1 MEGSVDKNSF
11 VRNTVDVAESPTWRD
26 KTKCGFGSGFLGCLS
41 AVDGTSGGK
50 KQMLMFGK
58 IHDRADI
65 ESGVTASAAFHHDA
79 MIHFRSDQN
88 IFCDLP
94 LHDHAPKA
102 PVLIAHAGI
111 DAVAAAV
118 NRPVANTLLQPQR
131 QERLHMTAAK
141 PVRFAAGGNF
151 QQRENSNLRQ
161 MFRLLN
167 ETEFHTEFGVAVTIM
182 RAAARRRIVSQRR
195 DEMKLH
201 VGNNAVIQ
209 RDVRRSSRPAVSRF
223 GVLRGQ
229 IQFPMLVGNRFWIVG
244 HKRWPGPGRQ

>member
-1 MEGSVDKNSF
+1 MLQNSS
-11 VRNTVDVAESPTWRD
+11 VAEPV
-26 KTKCGFGSGFLGCLS
+26 SGRMEEFRAQGDLVGNINLKVCS
-41 AVDGTSGGK
+41 AVNGTTSGK

-65 ESGVTASAAFHHDA
+65 ESGVSASADFHRGA

-88 IFCDLP
+88 ILLDFP

-102 PVLIAHAGI
+102 PVLIARAGI
-111 DAVAAAV
+111 DAVAAAAV

-141 PVRFAAGGNF
+141 PVRFASGGNF

-167 ETEFHTEFGVAVTIM
+167 ETEFHTKFGVAVTVM
-182 RAAARRRIVSQRR
+182 RAAARRSIVSHRR

-201 VGNNAVIQ
+201 IGNNPVI
-209 RDVRRSSRPAVSRF
+209 
-223 GVLRGQ
+223 
-229 IQFPMLVGNRFWIVG
+229 
-244 HKRWPGPGRQ
+244 

>member
-11 VRNTVDVAESPTWRD
+11 VRNTVDAAESPTWRD

-65 ESGVTASAAFHHDA
+65 ESGVTASAAFHHGA

-141 PVRFAAGGNF
+141 PVRFAAG
-151 QQRENSNLRQ
+151 
-161 MFRLLN
+161 
-167 ETEFHTEFGVAVTIM
+167 
-182 RAAARRRIVSQRR
+182 
-195 DEMKLH
+195 K
-201 VGNNAVIQ
+201 
-209 RDVRRSSRPAVSRF
+209 
-223 GVLRGQ
+223 
-229 IQFPMLVGNRFWIVG
+229 
-244 HKRWPGPGRQ
+244 